1 VVLFGVHL
9 FTVDEKIE
17 EMKVAAVSKIRLMN
31 KRLKKKQAKT
41 GERLLASLLEDDP
54 CTRVTLEQLFWKE

>member
-1 VVLFGVHL
+1 MVLFGVHL

-17 EMKVAAVSKIRLMN
+17 EMKVAAVSKIRMMN
-31 KRLKKKQAKT
+31 KRLKKKQAKS

-54 CTRVTLEQLFWKE
+54 YNRVTLEQLFWKE